1 MVKCPFRFRL
11 GIAAAVLLLAAG
23 AMAQPASTLED
34 TEVEPIQCWWRTS
47 ASAVRVGETFTVV
60 LTCAVLDTVSTT
72 VVPDQSRLDPTILQL
87 TPFEVIGGAQAADLR
102 TPLRRF
108 FQYEYSLRYIGEE
121 FDVDM
126 ALPALSVAYRVQS
139 RADQDA
145 AAIESRDR
153 QYILPAHQI
162 RVLSLVPLTASDIRD
177 RAPDTF
183 GGIESR
189 RFMANALNIASLTLF
204 GLGAV
209 ILAWALVRAVS
220 RRSGTVTTVARL
232 APDGA
237 VLNSVTRELD
247 EVGRLRLVE
256 GWTPALAARAASVL
270 RIAASYAVSGRVA
283 QSAWTRRTK
292 TSAGQ
297 IVVRSRLRPGRS
309 AVVSASATAATVAQE
324 IRRREASED
333 AVGPA
338 LADLQ
343 SALAAFDATAYRR
356 ESANG
361 DLDDGFASGLRGAAA
376 VRRDYRVIA
385 RVQRALTQSALWT
398 RTSEWAR

>member
-1 MVKCPFRFRL
+1 MVKYPFRF
-11 GIAAAVLLLAAG
+11 GIASAALLLAAG
-23 AMAQPASTLED
+23 AMAQPPTTLED

-47 ASAVRVGETFTVV
+47 ASSIRVGEIFSVV

-72 VVPDQSRLDPTILQL
+72 VLPDQSRLDPTILQL
-87 TPFEVIGGAQAADLR
+87 TPFEVIGGTQAADLR

-121 FDVDM
+121 FDIDM
-126 ALPALSVAYRVQS
+126 ALPPLSVAYRVQS

-189 RFMANALNIASLTLF
+189 RFRANALNIASLTLF

-209 ILAWALVRAVS
+209 ILVWALVRAVS
-220 RRSGTVTTVARL
+220 RRSGTVTTAARL

-256 GWTPALAARAASVL
+256 GWTPELAARAASVL
-270 RIAASYAVSGRVA
+270 RIAASYAVSGHAA

-292 TSAGQ
+292 TSEGQ
-297 IVVRSRLRPGRS
+297 VVVRSRLRPGRS
-309 AVVSASATAATVAQE
+309 AVVSASATAATVARE
-324 IRRREASED
+324 ISRREAEED

-338 LADLQ
+338 LVDLQ
-343 SALAAFDATAYRR
+343 SALAAFDATAYLR
-356 ESANG
+356 EPANG
-361 DLDDGFASGLRGAAA
+361 DLDDGLAIGIRGAAA
-376 VRRDYRVIA
+376 VRRDYRLIA
-385 RVQRALTQSALWT
+385 RTQRALTQSALWT